1 MERSRMEAFS
11 DGVLAIIITI
21 MVLNLKLPSG
31 NTFADILSTI
41 PQIGIYAMSF
51 AYVGAYWNNH
61 HHTLHT
67 LRFVN
72 GWILWANL
80 LFLFCISLL
89 PFVTDWFGKNLFD
102 PVPTFVYGLV
112 LFMTAVSFFLL
123 RIAIATQDKCSHVLR
138 EVMENDRRG
147 TLTGA
152 VYVIALAISLRLP
165 KMAVTLY
172 TLLLLLWLMPDRKI
186 EKAIYDNDKNSGP
199 REHDC
204 E

>member
-21 MVLNLKLPSG
+21 MVLNLKVPAG
-31 NTFADILSTI
+31 NSFADILSVL
-41 PQIGIYAMSF
+41 PQIGMYAMSF

-72 GWILWANL
+72 GWIMWANL

-89 PFVTDWFGKNLFD
+89 PFATDWFGRNLFD
-102 PVPTFVYGLV
+102 PVPTFVYGFV
-112 LFMTAVSFFLL
+112 LFVTAISFFLL

-138 EVMENDRRG
+138 TVMKDDRRG
-147 TLTGA
+147 SVTGI
-152 VYVIALAISLRLP
+152 VYIIALVISFRLP
-165 KMAVTLY
+165 KMAVVLY

-186 EKAIYDNDKNSGP
+186 EKVIYGEDFHSQ
-199 REHDC
+199 E
-204 E
+204 